1 MKKRLATQPTEKGR
15 IRQLVL
21 NQTQVGLA
29 LGCVTISLMMAFGVG
44 FIVGMWY
51 QTSEHITPYNSGGP
65 LPTTDQR
72 AQNRPMTFYSTLTPS
87 KQGSTSPTHSAGD
100 GVTTRERHLQRPMTI
115 TGQRTAPLAGTRYS
129 VQVGSF
135 RGREQAERLRSHLAH
150 KGYPVRVEPSTV
162 PGKGMWYRVRVG
174 HFSDRPAADKTAQ
187 RLVSQE
193 HLSVII
199 ADESP

>member
-1 MKKRLATQPTEKGR
+1 MKKRVATQTTEKGR
-15 IRQLVL
+15 RRQLVL

-44 FIVGMWY
+44 FIIGMWY
-51 QTSEHITPYNSGGP
+51 QASEHITPYNSGGP
-65 LPTTDQR
+65 LPITDQR
-72 AQNRPMTFYSTLTPS
+72 AQKPPMTFYSTLPPS
-87 KQGSTSPTHSAGD
+87 KQGSTSPTHSARD
-100 GVTTRERHLQRPMTI
+100 GMTSRDRPLQRPMTT
-115 TGQRTAPLAGTRYS
+115 TGQGTAPLAGIRYS

-135 RGREQAERLRSHLAH
+135 RGHEQAERLRSHLAH

-174 HFSDRPAADKTAQ
+174 HFSDRPAADRTAQ